1 VIKNA
6 KHPVAAK
13 AFAEYAGSAKTQSL
27 LATKFNRMPT
37 LQDAVKDS
45 PAWMSQVTFTVMNVD
60 WADLALKQS
69 GWMQKWDTEVKNS
82 SPKN

>member
-1 VIKNA
+1 
-6 KHPVAAK
+6 
-13 AFAEYAGSAKTQSL
+13 
-27 LATKFNRMPT
+27 
-37 LQDAVKDS
+37 
-45 PAWMSQVTFTVMNVD
+45 VTFTVMNVD